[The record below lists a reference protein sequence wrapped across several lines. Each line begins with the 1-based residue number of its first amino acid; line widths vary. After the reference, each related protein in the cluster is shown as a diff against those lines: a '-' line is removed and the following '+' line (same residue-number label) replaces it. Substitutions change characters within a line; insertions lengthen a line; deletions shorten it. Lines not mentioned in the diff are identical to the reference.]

1 MDAGPGKV
9 IGRVIAPTGQPAEV
23 QTVQLPNGKV
33 NVCYTPQML
42 GDHMVEILFGGQVIP
57 GGRFNQKVSLLKSN
71 FSSIE
76 LYYSFK
82 ITFVLYFPGC
92 ES

>member
-1 MDAGPGKV
+1 M
-9 IGRVIAPTGQPAEV
+9 GRVIAPTGQPVEV

-57 GGRFNQKVSLLKSN
+57 GGRLNQKAVNLDELIQPVAAPVS
-71 FSSIE
+71 
-76 LYYSFK
+76 
-82 ITFVLYFPGC
+82 
-92 ES
+92 